1 MFFFKSIIVLLVI
14 IIILCAITE
23 SMRVSIEHFS
33 NAINVENKLDDMSN
47 NQFPNSPVFY
57 NQGLENTKYID
68 KLNGNILFDKTINAN
83 LSAYSNPQ
91 FISNV
96 LNSSLDNIMGNT
108 NITNTATMSPLI
120 VSGNTVMMPTMSP
133 MMSGNAFMMPTM
145 SPIMSGNAFMM
156 PTMSP
161 MMSGNAFMM
170 PTMSPMM
177 SGNTFFNSV
186 GNSKSKN
193 DLDNESDDLMSGNI
207 VTMPTMAPMMMSG
220 NAVMMPTMSP
230 MMMSGNIVTMPT
242 MAPMMMSGNIVTMP
256 TMAPMMSGNITTY

>member
-133 MMSGNAFMMPTM
+133 MMSGN
-145 SPIMSGNAFMM
+145 
-156 PTMSP
+156 
-161 MMSGNAFMM
+161 
-170 PTMSPMM
+170 
-177 SGNTFFNSV
+177 TFFNSV